1 MKQMHRRI
9 LGGCLACLLCF
20 TGNIPAFAAETAT
33 PANADERTEILPDL
47 EGEAPGTLDS
57 KTPEASEE
65 ASLVLVT
72 KIQKEGEL
80 LSLPAFTLP
89 LRTTP
94 SDDDLEE
101 ICQLALQYQT
111 VCATVTAGEEIRQE
125 TFSVAWDFSAI
136 DQTTLGDYAATGRIE
151 LPEGY
156 CFGENVL
163 KELVISVH
171 VEKTPPAV
179 IISIEQWYPYTD
191 AFALPQGSTE
201 ETLNHLLRFSP
212 HHLECYTE
220 NKISYSALVEWDLS
234 DIDFDTV
241 GLYQAKGQLAAP
253 ENTEFADGIVFPE
266 ISIPVSIQAP
276 GRPDINCVIAAR
288 GNLRF
293 PWITPPGD
301 PDKINVWLSENDEPW
316 KQLENGVYAGK
327 EMLSIKTYLLT
338 SGNSYRLQVDYDG
351 GQTGILSFTY
361 SDELVLEGY
370 YKGDRDGGDAK
381 GNPPGSI
388 TQPPPEQNIDQR
400 VEQNGDENKDENPDR
415 ENAPT
420 DRTEN
425 ASSMK
430 PLSKAEA
437 ASDPKEPSSSEIAF
451 TEFFDDTTDRIS
463 GTRLLMMLQTGRQK
477 ASFSKQGITIRV
489 PRASL
494 PKDIQ
499 NNDQIEVI
507 IKKISDRSFSFSFCI
522 NGVSFDSLPGAS
534 VMLPYPQETAADS
547 LYLCDESGIKI
558 PVSDYDDAAKA
569 ASFPIDHTGTYTM
582 AATKDPDSPAQ
593 TAEKNPDSPART
605 AAKDSE
611 SSATADGKNPD
622 SPARTAAK
630 DSESSATADGKNPDS
645 PTRTAAKDSESSAPA
660 GEKDPDSP
668 TQTATKDFASS
679 AMADGKDPASPTLT
693 ADAERGRSPLLFLLP
708 ASLLLLSAG
717 VLFLRRRW
725 K

>member
-1 MKQMHRRI
+1 MIIKRTQQKRFPVF
-9 LGGCLACLLCF
+9 CLICCLTCLFCF
-20 TGNIPAFAAETAT
+20 IGSISAFALQTAT
-33 PANADERTEILPDL
+33 PSDADKIRI
-47 EGEAPGTLDS
+47 
-57 KTPEASEE
+57 
-65 ASLVLVT
+65 T
-72 KIQKEGEL
+72 KIQNEDEL
-80 LSLPAFTLP
+80 LALPDFTLP
-89 LRTTP
+89 LKSSP
-94 SDDDLEE
+94 SDDDMEPIYLF
-101 ICQLALQYQT
+101 ALKYQT
-111 VCATVTAGEEIRQE
+111 VSATVIENNESRSE
-125 TFSVAWDFSAI
+125 RFSVCWDFSAI

-241 GLYQAKGQLAAP
+241 GLYQAKGRLAAP

-288 GNLRF
+288 GNLCF
-293 PWITPPGD
+293 PWVTPPGD

-316 KQLENGVYAGK
+316 KQLEDGVYAGK

-351 GQTGILSFTY
+351 GQTGILSLTY

-388 TQPPPEQNIDQR
+388 TQPPPEQNIDQK
-400 VEQNGDENKDENPDR
+400 VEQNGDENKDENPGR
-415 ENAPT
+415 ENDPT

-430 PLSKAEA
+430 PLSKAKA

-463 GTRLLMMLQTGRQK
+463 GARLLMMLQTGRQK

-582 AATKDPDSPAQ
+582 AASKDPDSPAQ
-593 TAEKNPDSPART
+593 TAKKKPDSPAWT

-611 SSATADGKNPD
+611 SSATAGEKDPD
-622 SPARTAAK
+622 SSTQTAAK

-645 PTRTAAKDSESSAPA
+645 PTLTAAKDSESSVTAD
-660 GEKDPDSP
+660 GKNPDSP
-668 TQTATKDFASS
+668 TRTAAKDSGSS
-679 AMADGKDPASPTLT
+679 ATADGKDPDSPTLT
-693 ADAERGRSPLLFLLP
+693 ADAEHSRSPLLFLLP

>member
-1 MKQMHRRI
+1 MIIKRTQQKRFPVF
-9 LGGCLACLLCF
+9 CLICCLTCLFCF
-20 TGNIPAFAAETAT
+20 IGSISAFAFQTAT
-33 PANADERTEILPDL
+33 PSDADKIRI
-47 EGEAPGTLDS
+47 
-57 KTPEASEE
+57 
-65 ASLVLVT
+65 T
-72 KIQKEGEL
+72 KIQNEDEL
-80 LSLPAFTLP
+80 LALPDFTLP
-89 LRTTP
+89 LKSSP
-94 SDDDLEE
+94 SDDDMEPIYLF
-101 ICQLALQYQT
+101 ALKYQT
-111 VCATVTAGEEIRQE
+111 VSATVIENNESRSE
-125 TFSVAWDFSAI
+125 RFSVCWDFSAI

-241 GLYQAKGQLAAP
+241 GLYQAKGRLAAP

-288 GNLRF
+288 GNLCF
-293 PWITPPGD
+293 PWVTPPGD

-316 KQLENGVYAGK
+316 KQLEDGVYAGK

-351 GQTGILSFTY
+351 GQTGILSLTY
-361 SDELVLEGY
+361 SDKLVLKGY

-388 TQPPPEQNIDQR
+388 TQPPPEQNIDQK

-582 AATKDPDSPAQ
+582 AASKDPDSPAQ
-593 TAEKNPDSPART
+593 TAKKKPDSPAWT

-611 SSATADGKNPD
+611 SSATAGEKDPD
-622 SPARTAAK
+622 SSTQTAAK

-645 PTRTAAKDSESSAPA
+645 PTRTAAKDSESSATA

-679 AMADGKDPASPTLT
+679 AMADGKDPDSPTLT

>member
-1 MKQMHRRI
+1 MIIKRTQQKRFPVF
-9 LGGCLACLLCF
+9 CLICCLTCLFCF
-20 TGNIPAFAAETAT
+20 IGSISAFALQTAT
-33 PANADERTEILPDL
+33 PSDADKIRI
-47 EGEAPGTLDS
+47 
-57 KTPEASEE
+57 
-65 ASLVLVT
+65 T
-72 KIQKEGEL
+72 KIQNEDEL
-80 LSLPAFTLP
+80 LALPDFTLP
-89 LRTTP
+89 LKSSP
-94 SDDDLEE
+94 SDDDMEPIYLF
-101 ICQLALQYQT
+101 ALKYQT
-111 VCATVTAGEEIRQE
+111 VSATVIENNESRSE
-125 TFSVAWDFSAI
+125 RFSVCWDFSAI

-241 GLYQAKGQLAAP
+241 GLYQAKGRLAAP

-288 GNLRF
+288 GNLCF
-293 PWITPPGD
+293 PWVTPPGD
-301 PDKINVWLSENDEPW
+301 PDKINVWLSANDEPW
-316 KQLENGVYAGK
+316 KQLEDGVYAGK

-351 GQTGILSFTY
+351 GQTGILSLTY

-388 TQPPPEQNIDQR
+388 TQPPPEQNIDQK
-400 VEQNGDENKDENPDR
+400 VEQNGDENKDENPGR
-415 ENAPT
+415 ENDPT

-430 PLSKAEA
+430 PLSKAKA

-463 GTRLLMMLQTGRQK
+463 GARLLMMLQTGRQK

-582 AATKDPDSPAQ
+582 AASKDPDSPAQ
-593 TAEKNPDSPART
+593 TAKKKPDSPAWT

-611 SSATADGKNPD
+611 SSATAGEKDPD
-622 SPARTAAK
+622 SSTQTAAK

-645 PTRTAAKDSESSAPA
+645 PTLTAAKDSESSVTAD
-660 GEKDPDSP
+660 GKNPDSP
-668 TQTATKDFASS
+668 TRTAAKDSGSS
-679 AMADGKDPASPTLT
+679 ATADGKDPDSPTLT
-693 ADAERGRSPLLFLLP
+693 ADAEHSRSPLLFLLP

>member
-1 MKQMHRRI
+1 MIIKRTQQKRFPVF
-9 LGGCLACLLCF
+9 CLICCLTCLFCF
-20 TGNIPAFAAETAT
+20 IGSISAFALQTAT
-33 PANADERTEILPDL
+33 PSDADKIRI
-47 EGEAPGTLDS
+47 
-57 KTPEASEE
+57 
-65 ASLVLVT
+65 T
-72 KIQKEGEL
+72 KIQNEDEL
-80 LSLPAFTLP
+80 LALPDFTLP
-89 LRTTP
+89 LKSSP
-94 SDDDLEE
+94 SDDDMEPIYLF
-101 ICQLALQYQT
+101 ALKYQT
-111 VCATVTAGEEIRQE
+111 VSATVIENNESRSE
-125 TFSVAWDFSAI
+125 RFSVCWDFSAI

-241 GLYQAKGQLAAP
+241 GLYQAKGRLAAP

-288 GNLRF
+288 GNLCF
-293 PWITPPGD
+293 PWVTPPGD

-316 KQLENGVYAGK
+316 KQLEDGVYAGK

-351 GQTGILSFTY
+351 GQTGILSLTY

-388 TQPPPEQNIDQR
+388 TQPPPEQNIDQK
-400 VEQNGDENKDENPDR
+400 VEQNGDENKDENPGR
-415 ENAPT
+415 ENDPT

-430 PLSKAEA
+430 PLSKAKA

-463 GTRLLMMLQTGRQK
+463 GARLLMMLQTERQK

-582 AATKDPDSPAQ
+582 AASKDPDSPAQ
-593 TAEKNPDSPART
+593 TAKKKPDSPAWT

-611 SSATADGKNPD
+611 SSATAGEKDPD
-622 SPARTAAK
+622 SSTQTAAK

-645 PTRTAAKDSESSAPA
+645 PTLTAAKDSESSVTAD
-660 GEKDPDSP
+660 GKNPDSP
-668 TQTATKDFASS
+668 TRTAAKDSGSS
-679 AMADGKDPASPTLT
+679 ATADGKDPDSPTLT
-693 ADAERGRSPLLFLLP
+693 ADAEHSRSPLLFLLP

>member
-1 MKQMHRRI
+1 MIIKRTQQKRFPVF
-9 LGGCLACLLCF
+9 CLICCLTCLFCF
-20 TGNIPAFAAETAT
+20 IGSISAFALQTAT
-33 PANADERTEILPDL
+33 PSDADKIRI
-47 EGEAPGTLDS
+47 
-57 KTPEASEE
+57 
-65 ASLVLVT
+65 T
-72 KIQKEGEL
+72 KIQNEDEL
-80 LSLPAFTLP
+80 LALPDFTLP
-89 LRTTP
+89 LKSSP
-94 SDDDLEE
+94 SDDDMEPIYLF
-101 ICQLALQYQT
+101 ALKYQM
-111 VCATVTAGEEIRQE
+111 VSATVIENNESRSE
-125 TFSVAWDFSAI
+125 RFSVCWDFSAI

-241 GLYQAKGQLAAP
+241 GLYQAKGRLAAP

-288 GNLRF
+288 GNLCF
-293 PWITPPGD
+293 PWVTPPGD

-316 KQLENGVYAGK
+316 KQLEDGVYAGK

-351 GQTGILSFTY
+351 GQTGILSLTY
-361 SDELVLEGY
+361 SDELVLKGY

-388 TQPPPEQNIDQR
+388 TQPPPEQNIDQK

-437 ASDPKEPSSSEIAF
+437 SSDPKEPSSSEIAF

-582 AATKDPDSPAQ
+582 AASKDPDSPAQ
-593 TAEKNPDSPART
+593 TAKKKPDSPAWT
-605 AAKDSE
+605 ADKDSE
-611 SSATADGKNPD
+611 SSATAGEKDPD
-622 SPARTAAK
+622 SSTQTAAK

-645 PTRTAAKDSESSAPA
+645 PTLTAAKDSESSVTADGKNPDSPTRTA
-660 GEKDPDSP
+660 AKDSGSSATADGKDPDSP
-668 TQTATKDFASS
+668 A
-679 AMADGKDPASPTLT
+679 LT

>member
-1 MKQMHRRI
+1 M
-9 LGGCLACLLCF
+9 
-20 TGNIPAFAAETAT
+20 
-33 PANADERTEILPDL
+33 
-47 EGEAPGTLDS
+47 
-57 KTPEASEE
+57 
-65 ASLVLVT
+65 
-72 KIQKEGEL
+72 
-80 LSLPAFTLP
+80 
-89 LRTTP
+89 
-94 SDDDLEE
+94 
-101 ICQLALQYQT
+101 
-111 VCATVTAGEEIRQE
+111 
-125 TFSVAWDFSAI
+125 
-136 DQTTLGDYAATGRIE
+136 
-151 LPEGY
+151 
-156 CFGENVL
+156 
-163 KELVISVH
+163 
-171 VEKTPPAV
+171 
-179 IISIEQWYPYTD
+179 
-191 AFALPQGSTE
+191 
-201 ETLNHLLRFSP
+201 
-212 HHLECYTE
+212 
-220 NKISYSALVEWDLS
+220 
-234 DIDFDTV
+234 
-241 GLYQAKGQLAAP
+241 GLYQAKGRLAAP

-288 GNLRF
+288 GNLCF
-293 PWITPPGD
+293 PWVTPPGD

-316 KQLENGVYAGK
+316 KQLEDGVYAGK

-351 GQTGILSFTY
+351 GQTGILSLTY

-388 TQPPPEQNIDQR
+388 TQPPPEQNIDQKI
-400 VEQNGDENKDENPDR
+400 EQNGDENKDENPDR

-463 GTRLLMMLQTGRQK
+463 GTRLLMMLQTGKQK

-507 IKKISDRSFSFSFCI
+507 IKKISDCSFSFSFCI

-558 PVSDYDDAAKA
+558 PVSDYDDATKA

-593 TAEKNPDSPART
+593 TAEKKPDSPART

-611 SSATADGKNPD
+611 SSAPADGKNPD
-622 SPARTAAK
+622 SPTLTAAK
-630 DSESSATADGKNPDS
+630 DSESSATADEKDPDSSTQTAAKDSESSAPVDEKDPDS
-645 PTRTAAKDSESSAPA
+645 PTRTAAKDSGSSA
-660 GEKDPDSP
+660 
-668 TQTATKDFASS
+668 T
-679 AMADGKDPASPTLT
+679 ADGKDPASPTLT

>member
-1 MKQMHRRI
+1 MIIKRTQQKRFPVF
-9 LGGCLACLLCF
+9 CLICCLTCLFCF
-20 TGNIPAFAAETAT
+20 IGSISAFALQTAT
-33 PANADERTEILPDL
+33 PSDADKIRI
-47 EGEAPGTLDS
+47 
-57 KTPEASEE
+57 
-65 ASLVLVT
+65 T
-72 KIQKEGEL
+72 KIQNEDEL
-80 LSLPAFTLP
+80 LALPDFTLP
-89 LRTTP
+89 LKSSP
-94 SDDDLEE
+94 SDDDMEPIYLF
-101 ICQLALQYQT
+101 ALKYQT
-111 VCATVTAGEEIRQE
+111 VSATVIENNESRSE
-125 TFSVAWDFSAI
+125 RFSVCWDFSAI

-241 GLYQAKGQLAAP
+241 GLYQAKGRLAAP

-288 GNLRF
+288 GNLCF
-293 PWITPPGD
+293 PWVTPPGD
-301 PDKINVWLSENDEPW
+301 PDKINVWLSANDEPW
-316 KQLENGVYAGK
+316 KQLEDGVYAGK

-351 GQTGILSFTY
+351 GQTGILSLTY

-370 YKGDRDGGDAK
+370 YNGDRDGGDAK
-381 GNPPGSI
+381 GNPSDSI
-388 TQPPPEQNIDQR
+388 TQPPPEQNIDQK

-415 ENAPT
+415 ENDPI

-507 IKKISDRSFSFSFCI
+507 IKKISDHSFSFSFCI

-569 ASFPIDHTGTYTM
+569 AFFPIDHTGTYTM
-582 AATKDPDSPAQ
+582 AASKDPASPAQ
-593 TAEKNPDSPART
+593 TAKKKPESPART

-611 SSATADGKNPD
+611 SSATAGEKDPD
-622 SPARTAAK
+622 SSTQTAAK

-645 PTRTAAKDSESSAPA
+645 PTLTAAKDSESSVTADGKNPDSPTRTAAKDSGSSAPA
-660 GEKDPDSP
+660 DGKDPDSP
-668 TQTATKDFASS
+668 A
-679 AMADGKDPASPTLT
+679 LT
-693 ADAERGRSPLLFLLP
+693 ADAERGRSPLLFLLQ

>member
-1 MKQMHRRI
+1 MIIKRTQQKRFPVF
-9 LGGCLACLLCF
+9 CLICCLTCLFCF
-20 TGNIPAFAAETAT
+20 IGSISAFALQTAT
-33 PANADERTEILPDL
+33 PSDADKIRI
-47 EGEAPGTLDS
+47 
-57 KTPEASEE
+57 
-65 ASLVLVT
+65 T
-72 KIQKEGEL
+72 KIQNEDEL
-80 LSLPAFTLP
+80 LALPDFTLP
-89 LRTTP
+89 LKSSP
-94 SDDDLEE
+94 SDDDMEPIYLF
-101 ICQLALQYQT
+101 ALKYQT
-111 VCATVTAGEEIRQE
+111 VSATVIENNESRSE
-125 TFSVAWDFSAI
+125 RFSVCWDFSAI

-241 GLYQAKGQLAAP
+241 GLYQAKGRLAAP

-288 GNLRF
+288 GNLCF
-293 PWITPPGD
+293 PWVTPPGD
-301 PDKINVWLSENDEPW
+301 PDKINVWLSANDEPW
-316 KQLENGVYAGK
+316 KQLEDGVYAGK

-351 GQTGILSFTY
+351 GQTGILSLTY

-370 YKGDRDGGDAK
+370 YNGDRDGGDAK

-388 TQPPPEQNIDQR
+388 TQPPPEQNIDQK

-415 ENAPT
+415 ENDPT

-430 PLSKAEA
+430 PLSKAKA
-437 ASDPKEPSSSEIAF
+437 ASNPKEPSSSEIAF

-463 GTRLLMMLQTGRQK
+463 GTRLLMMLQAGRQK
-477 ASFSKQGITIRV
+477 ASFSKQGIIIRV

-534 VMLPYPQETAADS
+534 VMLPYPQETTADS
-547 LYLCDESGIKI
+547 LYLCDENGIKI

-582 AATKDPDSPAQ
+582 AASKDPASPAQ
-593 TAEKNPDSPART
+593 TAKKKPDSPART

-611 SSATADGKNPD
+611 SSATAGEKDPD
-622 SPARTAAK
+622 SSTQTAAK

-645 PTRTAAKDSESSAPA
+645 PTLTAAKDSESSVTADGKNPDSPTRTAAKDSGSSAPA
-660 GEKDPDSP
+660 DGKDPDSP
-668 TQTATKDFASS
+668 A
-679 AMADGKDPASPTLT
+679 LT

>member
-1 MKQMHRRI
+1 MIIKRTQQKRFPVF
-9 LGGCLACLLCF
+9 CLICCLTCLFCF
-20 TGNIPAFAAETAT
+20 IGSISAFALQTAT
-33 PANADERTEILPDL
+33 PSDADKIRI
-47 EGEAPGTLDS
+47 
-57 KTPEASEE
+57 
-65 ASLVLVT
+65 T
-72 KIQKEGEL
+72 KIQNEDEL
-80 LSLPAFTLP
+80 LALPDFTLP
-89 LRTTP
+89 LKSSP
-94 SDDDLEE
+94 SDDDMEPIYLF
-101 ICQLALQYQT
+101 ALKYQT
-111 VCATVTAGEEIRQE
+111 VSATVIENNESRSE
-125 TFSVAWDFSAI
+125 RFSVCWDFSAI

-241 GLYQAKGQLAAP
+241 GLYQAKGRLAAP

-288 GNLRF
+288 GNLCF
-293 PWITPPGD
+293 PWVTPPGD
-301 PDKINVWLSENDEPW
+301 PDKINVWLSANDEPW
-316 KQLENGVYAGK
+316 KQLEDGVYAGK

-388 TQPPPEQNIDQR
+388 TQPPPEQNIDQK

-415 ENAPT
+415 ENDPT

-437 ASDPKEPSSSEIAF
+437 GSDPKEPSSSEIAF

-582 AATKDPDSPAQ
+582 AASKDPDSPAQ
-593 TAEKNPDSPART
+593 TAKKKPDSPART

-611 SSATADGKNPD
+611 SSATAGEKDPD
-622 SPARTAAK
+622 SSTQTAAK

-645 PTRTAAKDSESSAPA
+645 PTLTAAKDSESSVTAD
-660 GEKDPDSP
+660 GKNPDSP
-668 TQTATKDFASS
+668 TRTAAKDSGAS
-679 AMADGKDPASPTLT
+679 APADGKEPDSPALT
-693 ADAERGRSPLLFLLP
+693 ADAEHSRSPLLFLLP

>member
-1 MKQMHRRI
+1 MIIKRTQQKRFPVF
-9 LGGCLACLLCF
+9 CLICCLTCLFCF
-20 TGNIPAFAAETAT
+20 IGSISAFALQTAT
-33 PANADERTEILPDL
+33 PSDADKIRI
-47 EGEAPGTLDS
+47 
-57 KTPEASEE
+57 
-65 ASLVLVT
+65 T
-72 KIQKEGEL
+72 KIQNEDEL
-80 LSLPAFTLP
+80 LALPDFTLP
-89 LRTTP
+89 LKSSP
-94 SDDDLEE
+94 SDDDMEPIYLF
-101 ICQLALQYQT
+101 ALKYQT
-111 VCATVTAGEEIRQE
+111 VSATVIENNESRSE
-125 TFSVAWDFSAI
+125 RFSVCWDFSAI

-241 GLYQAKGQLAAP
+241 GLYQAKGRLAAP

-288 GNLRF
+288 GNLCF
-293 PWITPPGD
+293 PWVTPPGD
-301 PDKINVWLSENDEPW
+301 PDKINVWLSANDEPW
-316 KQLENGVYAGK
+316 KQLEDGVYAGK

-351 GQTGILSFTY
+351 GQTGILSLTY

-370 YKGDRDGGDAK
+370 YNGDRDGGDAK
-381 GNPPGSI
+381 GNPSDSI
-388 TQPPPEQNIDQR
+388 TQPPPEQNIDQK

-415 ENAPT
+415 ENDPI

-507 IKKISDRSFSFSFCI
+507 IKKISDHSFSFSFCI

-569 ASFPIDHTGTYTM
+569 AFFPIDHTGTYTM
-582 AATKDPDSPAQ
+582 AASKDPASPAQ
-593 TAEKNPDSPART
+593 TAKKKPDSPART

-611 SSATADGKNPD
+611 SSATAGEKDPD
-622 SPARTAAK
+622 SSTQTAAK

-645 PTRTAAKDSESSAPA
+645 PTLTAAKDSESSVTADGKNPDSPTRTAAKDSGSSAPA
-660 GEKDPDSP
+660 DGKDPDSP
-668 TQTATKDFASS
+668 A
-679 AMADGKDPASPTLT
+679 LT

>member
-1 MKQMHRRI
+1 MIIKRTQQKRFPVFF
-9 LGGCLACLLCF
+9 LACCLTCLFCF
-20 TGNIPAFAAETAT
+20 IGSISAFALQTAT
-33 PANADERTEILPDL
+33 PSDADKIRIIKIQNEDELLDLPD
-47 EGEAPGTLDS
+47 
-57 KTPEASEE
+57 
-65 ASLVLVT
+65 
-72 KIQKEGEL
+72 
-80 LSLPAFTLP
+80 FTLP
-89 LRTTP
+89 LKSSP
-94 SDDDLEE
+94 SDDDMEPIYLF
-101 ICQLALQYQT
+101 ALKYQT
-111 VCATVTAGEEIRQE
+111 VSATVIENNESRSE
-125 TFSVAWDFSAI
+125 RLSVGWDFSAI
-136 DQTTLGDYAATGRIE
+136 DQTTLGDYTATGRIE

-171 VEKTPPAV
+171 VEKTPPDV

-212 HHLECYTE
+212 YRLECYTE
-220 NKISYSALVEWDLS
+220 NKTSYSALVEWDLS

-241 GLYQAKGQLAAP
+241 GLYQAKGRLAAP

-316 KQLENGVYAGK
+316 KQLEDGVYAGK

-338 SGNSYRLQVDYDG
+338 PGNSYRLQVDYDG
-351 GQTGILSFTY
+351 GQTGILSLTY
-361 SDELVLEGY
+361 SDKIVLKGY

-381 GNPPGSI
+381 GNPSDSI
-388 TQPPPEQNIDQR
+388 TQPPPEQK
-400 VEQNGDENKDENPDR
+400 VEQNGDENKDKNPDR
-415 ENAPT
+415 ENDPT

-437 ASDPKEPSSSEIAF
+437 ASDPKEPSSSEMTF

-534 VMLPYPQETAADS
+534 VMLPYPQETTADS
-547 LYLCDESGIKI
+547 LYLCDENGTKV

-582 AATKDPDSPAQ
+582 AASKDPDSPAQ
-593 TAEKNPDSPART
+593 TAKKKPDSPART

-611 SSATADGKNPD
+611 SSATAGEKDPD
-622 SPARTAAK
+622 SSTQTAAK

-645 PTRTAAKDSESSAPA
+645 PTLTAAKDSESSVTADGKNPDSPTRTAAKDSGSSAPA
-660 GEKDPDSP
+660 DGKDPDSP
-668 TQTATKDFASS
+668 A
-679 AMADGKDPASPTLT
+679 LT

>member
-1 MKQMHRRI
+1 MIIKRTQQKRFPVF
-9 LGGCLACLLCF
+9 CLICCLTCLFCF
-20 TGNIPAFAAETAT
+20 IGSISAFALQTAT
-33 PANADERTEILPDL
+33 PSDADKIRI
-47 EGEAPGTLDS
+47 
-57 KTPEASEE
+57 
-65 ASLVLVT
+65 T
-72 KIQKEGEL
+72 KIQNEDEL
-80 LSLPAFTLP
+80 LALPDFTLP
-89 LRTTP
+89 LKSSP
-94 SDDDLEE
+94 SDDDMEPIYLF
-101 ICQLALQYQT
+101 ALKYQM
-111 VCATVTAGEEIRQE
+111 VSATVIENNESRSE
-125 TFSVAWDFSAI
+125 RFSVCWDFSAI

-241 GLYQAKGQLAAP
+241 GLYQAKGRLAAP

-288 GNLRF
+288 GNLCF
-293 PWITPPGD
+293 PWVTPPGD

-316 KQLENGVYAGK
+316 KQLEDGVYAGK

-361 SDELVLEGY
+361 SDELVLKGY

-388 TQPPPEQNIDQR
+388 TQPPPEQNIDQK

-437 ASDPKEPSSSEIAF
+437 SSDPKEPSSSEIAF

-582 AATKDPDSPAQ
+582 AASKDPDSPAQ
-593 TAEKNPDSPART
+593 TAKKKPDSPAWT
-605 AAKDSE
+605 ADKDSE
-611 SSATADGKNPD
+611 SSATAGEKDPD
-622 SPARTAAK
+622 SSTQTAAK

-645 PTRTAAKDSESSAPA
+645 PTLTAAKDSESSVTADGKNPDSPTRTA
-660 GEKDPDSP
+660 AKDSGSSATADGKDPDSP
-668 TQTATKDFASS
+668 A
-679 AMADGKDPASPTLT
+679 LT

>member
-1 MKQMHRRI
+1 MIIKRTQQKRFPVF
-9 LGGCLACLLCF
+9 CLICCLTCLFCF
-20 TGNIPAFAAETAT
+20 IGSISAFALQTAT
-33 PANADERTEILPDL
+33 PSDADKIRI
-47 EGEAPGTLDS
+47 
-57 KTPEASEE
+57 
-65 ASLVLVT
+65 T
-72 KIQKEGEL
+72 KIQNEDEL
-80 LSLPAFTLP
+80 LALPDFTLP
-89 LRTTP
+89 LKSSP
-94 SDDDLEE
+94 SDDDMEPIYLF
-101 ICQLALQYQT
+101 ALKYQT
-111 VCATVTAGEEIRQE
+111 VSATVIENNESRSE
-125 TFSVAWDFSAI
+125 RFSVCWDFSAI

-241 GLYQAKGQLAAP
+241 GLYQAKGRLAAP

-288 GNLRF
+288 GNLCF
-293 PWITPPGD
+293 PWVTPPGD
-301 PDKINVWLSENDEPW
+301 PDKINVWLSANDEPW
-316 KQLENGVYAGK
+316 KQLEDGVYAGK

-351 GQTGILSFTY
+351 GQTGILSLTY

-370 YKGDRDGGDAK
+370 YNGDRDGGDAK

-388 TQPPPEQNIDQR
+388 TQPPPEQNIDQK

-415 ENAPT
+415 ENDPT

-430 PLSKAEA
+430 PLSKAKA
-437 ASDPKEPSSSEIAF
+437 ASNPKEPSSSEIAF

-463 GTRLLMMLQTGRQK
+463 GTRLLMMLQAGRQK

-534 VMLPYPQETAADS
+534 VMLPYPQETTADS
-547 LYLCDESGIKI
+547 LYLCDENGIKI

-582 AATKDPDSPAQ
+582 AASKDPASPAQ
-593 TAEKNPDSPART
+593 TAKKKPDSPART

-611 SSATADGKNPD
+611 SSATAGEKDPD
-622 SPARTAAK
+622 SSTQTAAK

-645 PTRTAAKDSESSAPA
+645 PTLTAAKDSESSVTADGKNPDSPTRTAAKDSGSSAPA
-660 GEKDPDSP
+660 DGKDPDSP
-668 TQTATKDFASS
+668 A
-679 AMADGKDPASPTLT
+679 LT

>member
-1 MKQMHRRI
+1 MIIKRTQQKRFPVF
-9 LGGCLACLLCF
+9 CLICCLTCLFCF
-20 TGNIPAFAAETAT
+20 IGSISAFALQTAT
-33 PANADERTEILPDL
+33 PSDADKIRI
-47 EGEAPGTLDS
+47 
-57 KTPEASEE
+57 
-65 ASLVLVT
+65 T
-72 KIQKEGEL
+72 KIQNEDEL
-80 LSLPAFTLP
+80 LALPDFTLP
-89 LRTTP
+89 LKSSP
-94 SDDDLEE
+94 SDDDMEPIYLF
-101 ICQLALQYQT
+101 ALKYQT
-111 VCATVTAGEEIRQE
+111 VSATVIENNESRSE
-125 TFSVAWDFSAI
+125 RFSVCWDFSAI
-136 DQTTLGDYAATGRIE
+136 DQTTLGDYTATGRIE

-156 CFGENVL
+156 YFGENVL

-241 GLYQAKGQLAAP
+241 GLYQAKGRLAAP

-288 GNLRF
+288 GNLCF
-293 PWITPPGD
+293 PWVTPPGD
-301 PDKINVWLSENDEPW
+301 PDKINVWISENDEPW
-316 KQLENGVYAGK
+316 KQLEDGVYAGK

-351 GQTGILSFTY
+351 GQTGILSLTY

-400 VEQNGDENKDENPDR
+400 VEQNGDENRDENPDR
-415 ENAPT
+415 ENDPI

-430 PLSKAEA
+430 PLSKAKA

-569 ASFPIDHTGTYTM
+569 AFFPIEHTGTYTM
-582 AATKDPDSPAQ
+582 AASKDPDSPAQ
-593 TAEKNPDSPART
+593 TAMKDPDSSALTGGKNTNSLALTAAKESASPAMTDGKDPDSSAQT
-605 AAKDSE
+605 AAKDLE
-611 SSATADGKNPD
+611 SSAPEDGKNPD
-622 SPARTAAK
+622 SPAMADKIDPFSSTQTAAK
-630 DSESSATADGKNPDS
+630 EPDS
-645 PTRTAAKDSESSAPA
+645 PA
-660 GEKDPDSP
+660 
-668 TQTATKDFASS
+668 
-679 AMADGKDPASPTLT
+679 LT
-693 ADAERGRSPLLFLLP
+693 AGTERGRSPLLFLLP

>member
-1 MKQMHRRI
+1 MIIKRTQQKRFPVF
-9 LGGCLACLLCF
+9 CLICCLTCLFCF
-20 TGNIPAFAAETAT
+20 IGSISAFALQTAT
-33 PANADERTEILPDL
+33 PSDADKIRI
-47 EGEAPGTLDS
+47 
-57 KTPEASEE
+57 
-65 ASLVLVT
+65 T
-72 KIQKEGEL
+72 KIQNEDEL
-80 LSLPAFTLP
+80 LALPDFTLP
-89 LRTTP
+89 LKSSP
-94 SDDDLEE
+94 SDDDMEPIYLF
-101 ICQLALQYQT
+101 ALKYQT
-111 VCATVTAGEEIRQE
+111 VSATVIENNESRSE
-125 TFSVAWDFSAI
+125 RFSVCWDFSAI

-241 GLYQAKGQLAAP
+241 GLYQAKGRLAAP

-288 GNLRF
+288 GNLCF
-293 PWITPPGD
+293 PWVTPPGD
-301 PDKINVWLSENDEPW
+301 PDKINVWLSANDEPW
-316 KQLENGVYAGK
+316 KQLEDGVYAGK

-351 GQTGILSFTY
+351 GQTGILSLTY
-361 SDELVLEGY
+361 SDKLVLKGY

-388 TQPPPEQNIDQR
+388 TQPPPEQNIDQK

-569 ASFPIDHTGTYTM
+569 ASIPIDHTGTYTM
-582 AATKDPDSPAQ
+582 AASKDPDSPAQ
-593 TAEKNPDSPART
+593 TAKKKPDSPAWT

-611 SSATADGKNPD
+611 SSATAGEKDPD
-622 SPARTAAK
+622 SSTQTAAK

-645 PTRTAAKDSESSAPA
+645 PTLTAAKDSESSVTAD
-660 GEKDPDSP
+660 GKNPDSP
-668 TQTATKDFASS
+668 TRTAAKDSGSS
-679 AMADGKDPASPTLT
+679 ATADGKDPDSPTLT
-693 ADAERGRSPLLFLLP
+693 ADAEHSRSPLLFLLP

>member
-1 MKQMHRRI
+1 MIIKRTQQKRFPVFF
-9 LGGCLACLLCF
+9 LVCCLTCLFCF
-20 TGNIPAFAAETAT
+20 IGSISAFAFQTAT
-33 PANADERTEILPDL
+33 PSDADKIRI
-47 EGEAPGTLDS
+47 
-57 KTPEASEE
+57 
-65 ASLVLVT
+65 T
-72 KIQKEGEL
+72 KIQNEDEL
-80 LSLPAFTLP
+80 LALPDFTLP
-89 LRTTP
+89 LKSSP
-94 SDDDLEE
+94 SDDDMEPIYLF
-101 ICQLALQYQT
+101 ALKYQT
-111 VCATVTAGEEIRQE
+111 VSATVIENNESRSE
-125 TFSVAWDFSAI
+125 RFSVCWDFSAI

-220 NKISYSALVEWDLS
+220 NKTSYSALVEWDLS

-241 GLYQAKGQLAAP
+241 GLYQAKGRLAAP

-276 GRPDINCVIAAR
+276 GRPDINCVIATR

-316 KQLENGVYAGK
+316 KQLENGVYAGQ

-338 SGNSYRLQVDYDG
+338 PGNSYRLQVDYDG

-361 SDELVLEGY
+361 SDKLVLKGY

-381 GNPPGSI
+381 GNPSDSI
-388 TQPPPEQNIDQR
+388 TQPPPEQK
-400 VEQNGDENKDENPDR
+400 VEQNGDENKDKNPDR
-415 ENAPT
+415 ENDPT

-437 ASDPKEPSSSEIAF
+437 ASDPKEPSSSEMTF

-463 GTRLLMMLQTGRQK
+463 GARLLMILQTGKQK

-547 LYLCDESGIKI
+547 LYLCDENGTKV

-569 ASFPIDHTGTYTM
+569 AFFPIEHTGTYTM
-582 AATKDPDSPAQ
+582 AASKDPASPAH
-593 TAEKNPDSPART
+593 TTEKKPDSPART

-611 SSATADGKNPD
+611 SAATAGEKEPD
-622 SPARTAAK
+622 SSTQTAAK

-645 PTRTAAKDSESSAPA
+645 PTLTAEKDSGSSAPA
-660 GEKDPDSP
+660 DGKDPDSP
-668 TQTATKDFASS
+668 A
-679 AMADGKDPASPTLT
+679 LT
-693 ADAERGRSPLLFLLP
+693 ADAEHSRSPLLFLLP

>member
-1 MKQMHRRI
+1 MIIKRTQQKRFPVF
-9 LGGCLACLLCF
+9 CLICCLTCLFCF
-20 TGNIPAFAAETAT
+20 IGSISAFAFQTAT
-33 PANADERTEILPDL
+33 PSDADKIRI
-47 EGEAPGTLDS
+47 
-57 KTPEASEE
+57 
-65 ASLVLVT
+65 T
-72 KIQKEGEL
+72 KIQNEDEL
-80 LSLPAFTLP
+80 LALPDFTLP
-89 LRTTP
+89 LKSSP
-94 SDDDLEE
+94 SDDDMEPIYLF
-101 ICQLALQYQT
+101 ALKYQT
-111 VCATVTAGEEIRQE
+111 VSATVIENNESRSE
-125 TFSVAWDFSAI
+125 RFSVCWDFSAI
-136 DQTTLGDYAATGRIE
+136 DQTILGDYAATGRIE

-241 GLYQAKGQLAAP
+241 GLYQAKGRLAAP

-288 GNLRF
+288 GNLCF

-316 KQLENGVYAGK
+316 KQLEDGVYAGK

-351 GQTGILSFTY
+351 GQTGILSLTY

-370 YKGDRDGGDAK
+370 YNGDRDGGDAK
-381 GNPPGSI
+381 GNPSDSI
-388 TQPPPEQNIDQR
+388 TQPPPEQNIDQK
-400 VEQNGDENKDENPDR
+400 VEQNGDENKYENPDR
-415 ENAPT
+415 ENDPT

-451 TEFFDDTTDRIS
+451 TEFFNDTTDRIS

-547 LYLCDESGIKI
+547 LYLCDENGTKV

-569 ASFPIDHTGTYTM
+569 AFFPIDHTGTYTM
-582 AATKDPDSPAQ
+582 AASKDPASPAQ
-593 TAEKNPDSPART
+593 TAEK
-605 AAKDSE
+605 K
-611 SSATADGKNPD
+611 PD

-645 PTRTAAKDSESSAPA
+645 PTLTATKDSESSATADEKDPDSSTRTAAKDSESSAPVD
-660 GEKDPDSP
+660 EKDPDSP
-668 TQTATKDFASS
+668 TRTAAKDSGSS
-679 AMADGKDPASPTLT
+679 ATADGKDPDSPTLT

>member
-1 MKQMHRRI
+1 MIIKRTQQKRFPVF
-9 LGGCLACLLCF
+9 CLICCLTCLFCF
-20 TGNIPAFAAETAT
+20 IGSISAFAFQTAT
-33 PANADERTEILPDL
+33 PSDADKIRI
-47 EGEAPGTLDS
+47 
-57 KTPEASEE
+57 
-65 ASLVLVT
+65 T
-72 KIQKEGEL
+72 KIQNEDEL
-80 LSLPAFTLP
+80 LALPDFTLP
-89 LRTTP
+89 LKSSP
-94 SDDDLEE
+94 SDDDMEPIYLF
-101 ICQLALQYQT
+101 ALKYQT
-111 VCATVTAGEEIRQE
+111 VSATVIENNESRSE
-125 TFSVAWDFSAI
+125 RFSVCWDFSAI

-645 PTRTAAKDSESSAPA
+645 PTRTAAKDSESSATA

>member
-1 MKQMHRRI
+1 MIIKRTQQKRFPVF
-9 LGGCLACLLCF
+9 CLICCLTCLFCF
-20 TGNIPAFAAETAT
+20 IGSISAFALQTAT
-33 PANADERTEILPDL
+33 PSDADKIRI
-47 EGEAPGTLDS
+47 
-57 KTPEASEE
+57 
-65 ASLVLVT
+65 T
-72 KIQKEGEL
+72 KIQNEDEL
-80 LSLPAFTLP
+80 LALPDFTLS
-89 LRTTP
+89 LKSSP
-94 SDDDLEE
+94 SDDDMEPIYLF
-101 ICQLALQYQT
+101 ALKYQT
-111 VCATVTAGEEIRQE
+111 VSATVIENNESRSE
-125 TFSVAWDFSAI
+125 RLSVGWDFSAI
-136 DQTTLGDYAATGRIE
+136 DQTTLGDYTATGRIE

-241 GLYQAKGQLAAP
+241 GLYQAKGRLAAP

-288 GNLRF
+288 GNLCF
-293 PWITPPGD
+293 PWVTPPGD

-316 KQLENGVYAGK
+316 KQLEDGVYAGK

-351 GQTGILSFTY
+351 GQTGILSLTY

-400 VEQNGDENKDENPDR
+400 VEQNGDENRDENPDR
-415 ENAPT
+415 ENDSI

-430 PLSKAEA
+430 PLSKAKA

-569 ASFPIDHTGTYTM
+569 AFFPIEHTGTYTM
-582 AATKDPDSPAQ
+582 AASKDPDSPAQ
-593 TAEKNPDSPART
+593 TAMKDPDSSALTGGKNTNSLALTAAKESASPAMTDGKDPDSSAQT
-605 AAKDSE
+605 AAKDLE
-611 SSATADGKNPD
+611 SSAPEDGKNPD
-622 SPARTAAK
+622 SPAMADKIDPFSSTQTAAK
-630 DSESSATADGKNPDS
+630 EPDS
-645 PTRTAAKDSESSAPA
+645 PA
-660 GEKDPDSP
+660 
-668 TQTATKDFASS
+668 
-679 AMADGKDPASPTLT
+679 LT
-693 ADAERGRSPLLFLLP
+693 AGTERGRSPLLFLLP

>member
-1 MKQMHRRI
+1 MIIKRTQQKRFPVF
-9 LGGCLACLLCF
+9 CLICCLTCLFCF
-20 TGNIPAFAAETAT
+20 IGSISAFALQTAT
-33 PANADERTEILPDL
+33 PSDADKIRI
-47 EGEAPGTLDS
+47 
-57 KTPEASEE
+57 
-65 ASLVLVT
+65 T
-72 KIQKEGEL
+72 KIQNEDEL
-80 LSLPAFTLP
+80 LALPDFTLP
-89 LRTTP
+89 LKSSP
-94 SDDDLEE
+94 SDDDMEPIYLF
-101 ICQLALQYQT
+101 ALKYQT
-111 VCATVTAGEEIRQE
+111 VSATVIENNESRSE
-125 TFSVAWDFSAI
+125 RFSVCWDFSAI

-276 GRPDINCVIAAR
+276 GRPDINCVIATR

-316 KQLENGVYAGK
+316 KQLENGVYAGQ
-327 EMLSIKTYLLT
+327 EMLSIKTHLLT
-338 SGNSYRLQVDYDG
+338 PGNSYRLQVDYDG

-361 SDELVLEGY
+361 SDKLVLKGY

-381 GNPPGSI
+381 GNPFDSI
-388 TQPPPEQNIDQR
+388 TQPPPEQK
-400 VEQNGDENKDENPDR
+400 VEQNGDENKDKNPDR
-415 ENAPT
+415 ENDPT

-437 ASDPKEPSSSEIAF
+437 ASDPKEPSSSEMTF

-463 GTRLLMMLQTGRQK
+463 GARLLMMLQTGKQK

-582 AATKDPDSPAQ
+582 AASKDPDSPAQ
-593 TAEKNPDSPART
+593 TAKKKPDSPART

-611 SSATADGKNPD
+611 SSATAGEKDPD
-622 SPARTAAK
+622 SSTQTAAK

-645 PTRTAAKDSESSAPA
+645 PTLTAAKDSESSVTAD
-660 GEKDPDSP
+660 GKNPDSP
-668 TQTATKDFASS
+668 TRTAAKDSGSS
-679 AMADGKDPASPTLT
+679 ATADGKDPDSPTLT
-693 ADAERGRSPLLFLLP
+693 ADAEHSRSPLLFLLP

>member
-1 MKQMHRRI
+1 MIIKRTQQKRFPVF
-9 LGGCLACLLCF
+9 CLICCLTCLFCF
-20 TGNIPAFAAETAT
+20 IGSISAFALQTAT
-33 PANADERTEILPDL
+33 PSDADKIRI
-47 EGEAPGTLDS
+47 
-57 KTPEASEE
+57 
-65 ASLVLVT
+65 T
-72 KIQKEGEL
+72 KIQNEDEL
-80 LSLPAFTLP
+80 LALPDFTLP
-89 LRTTP
+89 LKSSP
-94 SDDDLEE
+94 SDDDMEPIYLF
-101 ICQLALQYQT
+101 ALKYQT
-111 VCATVTAGEEIRQE
+111 VSATVIENNESRSE
-125 TFSVAWDFSAI
+125 RFSVCWDFSAI

-276 GRPDINCVIAAR
+276 GRPDINCVIATR

-316 KQLENGVYAGK
+316 KQLENGVYAGQ
-327 EMLSIKTYLLT
+327 EMLSIKTHLLT
-338 SGNSYRLQVDYDG
+338 PGNSYRLQVDYDG

-361 SDELVLEGY
+361 SDKLVLKGY

-388 TQPPPEQNIDQR
+388 TQPPPEQNIDQK
-400 VEQNGDENKDENPDR
+400 VEQNGDENKDKNPDR
-415 ENAPT
+415 ENDPT

-437 ASDPKEPSSSEIAF
+437 ASDPKEPSSSEMTF

-463 GTRLLMMLQTGRQK
+463 GARLLMMLQTGKQK

-507 IKKISDRSFSFSFCI
+507 IKRISDRSFSFSFCI

-622 SPARTAAK
+622 SPTLTAAK
-630 DSESSATADGKNPDS
+630 DSESSATADGKDPAS

>member
-1 MKQMHRRI
+1 MIIKRTQQKRFPVF
-9 LGGCLACLLCF
+9 CLICCLTCLFCF
-20 TGNIPAFAAETAT
+20 IGSISAFALQTAT
-33 PANADERTEILPDL
+33 PSDADKIRI
-47 EGEAPGTLDS
+47 
-57 KTPEASEE
+57 
-65 ASLVLVT
+65 T
-72 KIQKEGEL
+72 KIQNEDEL
-80 LSLPAFTLP
+80 LALPDFTLP
-89 LRTTP
+89 LKSSP
-94 SDDDLEE
+94 SDDMEPIYLF
-101 ICQLALQYQT
+101 ALKYQT
-111 VCATVTAGEEIRQE
+111 VSATVIENNESRSE
-125 TFSVAWDFSAI
+125 RFSVCWDFSAI

-241 GLYQAKGQLAAP
+241 GLYQAKGRLAAP
-253 ENTEFADGIVFPE
+253 ENTEFADGIAFPE

-288 GNLRF
+288 GNLCF
-293 PWITPPGD
+293 PWVTPPGD

-316 KQLENGVYAGK
+316 KQLEDGVYAGK

-388 TQPPPEQNIDQR
+388 TQPPPEQNIDQK

-582 AATKDPDSPAQ
+582 AATKDPASPAQ

-611 SSATADGKNPD
+611 SSAPADGKNPD
-622 SPARTAAK
+622 SPTLTAAK

-645 PTRTAAKDSESSAPA
+645 PTRTAAKDSESSATA

>member
-1 MKQMHRRI
+1 MIIKRTQQKRFPVF
-9 LGGCLACLLCF
+9 CLICCLTCLFCF
-20 TGNIPAFAAETAT
+20 IGSISAFALQTAT
-33 PANADERTEILPDL
+33 PSDADKIRI
-47 EGEAPGTLDS
+47 
-57 KTPEASEE
+57 
-65 ASLVLVT
+65 T
-72 KIQKEGEL
+72 KIQNEDEL
-80 LSLPAFTLP
+80 LALPDFTLP
-89 LRTTP
+89 LKSSP
-94 SDDDLEE
+94 SDDDMEPIYLF
-101 ICQLALQYQT
+101 ALKYQT
-111 VCATVTAGEEIRQE
+111 VSATVIENNESRSE
-125 TFSVAWDFSAI
+125 RFSVCWDFSAI

-241 GLYQAKGQLAAP
+241 GLYQTKGRLAAP

-288 GNLRF
+288 GNLCF
-293 PWITPPGD
+293 PWVTPPGD
-301 PDKINVWLSENDEPW
+301 PDKINVWLSANDEPW
-316 KQLENGVYAGK
+316 KQLEDGVYAGK

-351 GQTGILSFTY
+351 GQTGILSLTY

-370 YKGDRDGGDAK
+370 YNGDRDGGDAK

-388 TQPPPEQNIDQR
+388 TQPPPEQNIDQK

-415 ENAPT
+415 ENDPT

-430 PLSKAEA
+430 PLSKAKA
-437 ASDPKEPSSSEIAF
+437 ASNPKEPSSSEIAF

-463 GTRLLMMLQTGRQK
+463 GTRLLMMLQAGRQK

-534 VMLPYPQETAADS
+534 VMLPYPQETTADS
-547 LYLCDESGIKI
+547 LYLCDENGIKI

-582 AATKDPDSPAQ
+582 AASKDPASPAQ
-593 TAEKNPDSPART
+593 TAKKKPDSPART

-611 SSATADGKNPD
+611 SSATAGEKDPD
-622 SPARTAAK
+622 SSTQTAAK

-645 PTRTAAKDSESSAPA
+645 PTLTAAKDSESSVTAD
-660 GEKDPDSP
+660 GKNPDSP
-668 TQTATKDFASS
+668 TRTAAKDSGSS
-679 AMADGKDPASPTLT
+679 ATADGKNPDSPTLT
-693 ADAERGRSPLLFLLP
+693 ADAEHSRSPLLFLLP

>member
-1 MKQMHRRI
+1 MIIKRTQQKRFPVF
-9 LGGCLACLLCF
+9 CLICCLTCLFCF
-20 TGNIPAFAAETAT
+20 IGSISAFALQTAT
-33 PANADERTEILPDL
+33 PSDADKIRI
-47 EGEAPGTLDS
+47 
-57 KTPEASEE
+57 
-65 ASLVLVT
+65 T
-72 KIQKEGEL
+72 KIQNEDEL
-80 LSLPAFTLP
+80 LALPDFTLP
-89 LRTTP
+89 LKSSP
-94 SDDDLEE
+94 SDDDMEPIYLF
-101 ICQLALQYQT
+101 ALKYQT
-111 VCATVTAGEEIRQE
+111 VSATVIENNESRSE
-125 TFSVAWDFSAI
+125 RFSVCWDFSAI

-241 GLYQAKGQLAAP
+241 GLYQAKGRLAAP

-288 GNLRF
+288 GNLCF
-293 PWITPPGD
+293 PWVTPPGD
-301 PDKINVWLSENDEPW
+301 PDKINVWLSANDEPW
-316 KQLENGVYAGK
+316 KQLEDGVYAGK

-351 GQTGILSFTY
+351 GQTGILSLTY

-370 YKGDRDGGDAK
+370 YNGDRDGGDAK

-388 TQPPPEQNIDQR
+388 TQPPPEQNIDQK

-415 ENAPT
+415 ENDPI

-582 AATKDPDSPAQ
+582 AASKDPDSPAQ
-593 TAEKNPDSPART
+593 TAKKKPDSPART

-611 SSATADGKNPD
+611 SSATAGEKDPD
-622 SPARTAAK
+622 SSTQTAAK

-645 PTRTAAKDSESSAPA
+645 PTLTAAKDSESSVTAD
-660 GEKDPDSP
+660 GKNPDSP
-668 TQTATKDFASS
+668 TRTAAKDSGSS
-679 AMADGKDPASPTLT
+679 APADGKDPASPTLT

>member
-1 MKQMHRRI
+1 MIIKRTQQKRFPVF
-9 LGGCLACLLCF
+9 CLICCLTCLFCF
-20 TGNIPAFAAETAT
+20 IGSISAFALQTAT
-33 PANADERTEILPDL
+33 PSDADKIRI
-47 EGEAPGTLDS
+47 
-57 KTPEASEE
+57 
-65 ASLVLVT
+65 T
-72 KIQKEGEL
+72 KIQNEDEL
-80 LSLPAFTLP
+80 LALPDFTLP
-89 LRTTP
+89 LKSSP
-94 SDDDLEE
+94 SDDDMEPIYLF
-101 ICQLALQYQT
+101 ALKYQT
-111 VCATVTAGEEIRQE
+111 VSATVIENNESRSE
-125 TFSVAWDFSAI
+125 RFSVCWDFSAI

-241 GLYQAKGQLAAP
+241 GLYQAKGRLAAP

-288 GNLRF
+288 GNLCF
-293 PWITPPGD
+293 PWVTPPGD
-301 PDKINVWLSENDEPW
+301 PDKINVWLSANDEPW
-316 KQLENGVYAGK
+316 KQLEDGVYAGK

-351 GQTGILSFTY
+351 GQTGILSLTY

-370 YKGDRDGGDAK
+370 YNGDRDGGDAK
-381 GNPPGSI
+381 GNPSDSI
-388 TQPPPEQNIDQR
+388 TQPPPEQNIDQK

-415 ENAPT
+415 ENDPI

-582 AATKDPDSPAQ
+582 AASKDPDSPAQ
-593 TAEKNPDSPART
+593 TAKKKPDSPART

-611 SSATADGKNPD
+611 SSATAGEKDPD
-622 SPARTAAK
+622 SSTQTAAK

-645 PTRTAAKDSESSAPA
+645 PTLTAAKDSESSVTAD
-660 GEKDPDSP
+660 GKNPDSP
-668 TQTATKDFASS
+668 TRTAAKDSGSS
-679 AMADGKDPASPTLT
+679 APADGKDPASPTLT

>member
-1 MKQMHRRI
+1 MIIKRTHQKRFPVF
-9 LGGCLACLLCF
+9 CLICCLTCLFCF
-20 TGNIPAFAAETAT
+20 IGSISAFAFQTAT
-33 PANADERTEILPDL
+33 PSDADKIRI
-47 EGEAPGTLDS
+47 
-57 KTPEASEE
+57 
-65 ASLVLVT
+65 T
-72 KIQKEGEL
+72 KIQNEDEL
-80 LSLPAFTLP
+80 LALPDFTLP
-89 LRTTP
+89 LKSSP
-94 SDDDLEE
+94 SDDDMEPIYLF
-101 ICQLALQYQT
+101 ALKYQT
-111 VCATVTAGEEIRQE
+111 VSATVIENNESRSE
-125 TFSVAWDFSAI
+125 RFSVCWDFSAI

>member
-1 MKQMHRRI
+1 MIIKRTQQKRFPVF
-9 LGGCLACLLCF
+9 CLICCLTCLFCF
-20 TGNIPAFAAETAT
+20 IGSISAFAFQTAT
-33 PANADERTEILPDL
+33 PSDADKIRI
-47 EGEAPGTLDS
+47 
-57 KTPEASEE
+57 
-65 ASLVLVT
+65 T
-72 KIQKEGEL
+72 KIQNEDEL
-80 LSLPAFTLP
+80 LALPDFTLP
-89 LRTTP
+89 LKSSP
-94 SDDDLEE
+94 SDDDMEPIYLF
-101 ICQLALQYQT
+101 ALKYQT
-111 VCATVTAGEEIRQE
+111 VSATVIENNESRSE
-125 TFSVAWDFSAI
+125 RFSVCWDFSAI

-241 GLYQAKGQLAAP
+241 GLYQAKGRLAAP

-288 GNLRF
+288 GNLCF
-293 PWITPPGD
+293 PWVTPPGD

-316 KQLENGVYAGK
+316 KQLEDGVYAGK

-361 SDELVLEGY
+361 SDELVLKGY

-388 TQPPPEQNIDQR
+388 TQPPPEQNIDQK

-437 ASDPKEPSSSEIAF
+437 SSDPKEPSSSEIAF

-582 AATKDPDSPAQ
+582 AASKDPDFPAQTAKKKPDSPAW
-593 TAEKNPDSPART
+593 TAD
-605 AAKDSE
+605 KDSE
-611 SSATADGKNPD
+611 SSATAGEKDPD
-622 SPARTAAK
+622 SSTQTAAK

-645 PTRTAAKDSESSAPA
+645 PTLTAAKDSESSVTADGKNPDSPTRTA
-660 GEKDPDSP
+660 AKDSGSSATADGKDPDSP
-668 TQTATKDFASS
+668 A
-679 AMADGKDPASPTLT
+679 LT

>member
-1 MKQMHRRI
+1 MIIKRTQQKRFPVF
-9 LGGCLACLLCF
+9 CLICCLTCLFCF
-20 TGNIPAFAAETAT
+20 IGSISAFALQTAT
-33 PANADERTEILPDL
+33 PSDADKIRI
-47 EGEAPGTLDS
+47 
-57 KTPEASEE
+57 
-65 ASLVLVT
+65 T
-72 KIQKEGEL
+72 KIQNEDEL
-80 LSLPAFTLP
+80 LALPDFTLP
-89 LRTTP
+89 LKSSP
-94 SDDDLEE
+94 SDDDMEPIYLF
-101 ICQLALQYQT
+101 ALKYQT
-111 VCATVTAGEEIRQE
+111 VSATVIENNESRSE
-125 TFSVAWDFSAI
+125 RFSVCWDFSAI

-151 LPEGY
+151 LPGGY

-241 GLYQAKGQLAAP
+241 GLYQAKGRLAAP

-288 GNLRF
+288 GNLCF
-293 PWITPPGD
+293 PWVTPPGD

-316 KQLENGVYAGK
+316 KQLEDGVYAGK

-388 TQPPPEQNIDQR
+388 TQPPPEQNIDQK

-415 ENAPT
+415 ENDPT

-569 ASFPIDHTGTYTM
+569 AFFPIEHTGTYTM
-582 AATKDPDSPAQ
+582 AASKDPDSPAQ

-605 AAKDSE
+605 AAKDSD
-611 SSATADGKNPD
+611 SSAPADGKNPD
-622 SPARTAAK
+622 SPTLTAAK

>member
-1 MKQMHRRI
+1 MIIKRTQQKRFPVF
-9 LGGCLACLLCF
+9 CLICCLTCLFCF
-20 TGNIPAFAAETAT
+20 IGSISAFAFQTAT
-33 PANADERTEILPDL
+33 PSDADKIRI
-47 EGEAPGTLDS
+47 
-57 KTPEASEE
+57 
-65 ASLVLVT
+65 T
-72 KIQKEGEL
+72 KIQNEDEL
-80 LSLPAFTLP
+80 LALPDFTLP
-89 LRTTP
+89 LKSSP
-94 SDDDLEE
+94 SDDDMEPIYLF
-101 ICQLALQYQT
+101 ALKYQT
-111 VCATVTAGEEIRQE
+111 VSATVIENNESRSE
-125 TFSVAWDFSAI
+125 RFSVCWDFSAI

-241 GLYQAKGQLAAP
+241 GLYQAKGRLAAP

-288 GNLRF
+288 GNLCF
-293 PWITPPGD
+293 PWVTPPGD

-316 KQLENGVYAGK
+316 KQLEDGVYAGK

-388 TQPPPEQNIDQR
+388 TQPPPEQNIDQKI
-400 VEQNGDENKDENPDR
+400 EQNGDENKDENPDR

-534 VMLPYPQETAADS
+534 VMLPYPQETTADS
-547 LYLCDESGIKI
+547 LYLCDENGTKV
-558 PVSDYDDAAKA
+558 PVSDYDDAAKTA
-569 ASFPIDHTGTYTM
+569 FFPIDHTGTYTM
-582 AATKDPDSPAQ
+582 AASKDPDSPAQ
-593 TAEKNPDSPART
+593 TAKKKPDSPART

-611 SSATADGKNPD
+611 SSATAGEKDPD
-622 SPARTAAK
+622 SSTQTAAK

-645 PTRTAAKDSESSAPA
+645 PTLTAAKDSESSVTADGKNPDSPTRTAAKDSGSSAPA
-660 GEKDPDSP
+660 DGKDPDSP
-668 TQTATKDFASS
+668 A
-679 AMADGKDPASPTLT
+679 LT

>member
-1 MKQMHRRI
+1 MIIKRTQQKRFPVF
-9 LGGCLACLLCF
+9 CLICCLTCLFCF
-20 TGNIPAFAAETAT
+20 IGSISAFALQTAT
-33 PANADERTEILPDL
+33 PSDADKIRI
-47 EGEAPGTLDS
+47 
-57 KTPEASEE
+57 
-65 ASLVLVT
+65 T
-72 KIQKEGEL
+72 KIQNEDEL
-80 LSLPAFTLP
+80 LALPDFTLP
-89 LRTTP
+89 LKSSP
-94 SDDDLEE
+94 SDDDMEPIYLF
-101 ICQLALQYQT
+101 ALKYQT
-111 VCATVTAGEEIRQE
+111 VSATVIENNESRSE
-125 TFSVAWDFSAI
+125 RFSVCWDFSAI

-276 GRPDINCVIAAR
+276 GRPDINCVIATR

-316 KQLENGVYAGK
+316 KQLENGVYAGQ
-327 EMLSIKTYLLT
+327 EMLSIKTHLLT
-338 SGNSYRLQVDYDG
+338 PGNSYRLQVDYDG

-361 SDELVLEGY
+361 SDKLVLKGY

-381 GNPPGSI
+381 GNPFDSI
-388 TQPPPEQNIDQR
+388 TQPPPEQK
-400 VEQNGDENKDENPDR
+400 VEQNGDENKDKNPDR
-415 ENAPT
+415 ENDPT

-437 ASDPKEPSSSEIAF
+437 ASDPKEPSSSEMTF

-463 GTRLLMMLQTGRQK
+463 GARLLMMLQTGKQK

-569 ASFPIDHTGTYTM
+569 AFFPIDHTGTYTM
-582 AATKDPDSPAQ
+582 AASKDPDSPAQ

-611 SSATADGKNPD
+611 SSAPADGKNPD
-622 SPARTAAK
+622 SPTLTAAK
-630 DSESSATADGKNPDS
+630 DSESSAPADGKNPGS

-679 AMADGKDPASPTLT
+679 AMADGKDPDSPALT
-693 ADAERGRSPLLFLLP
+693 ADAEHSRSPLLFLLP

>member
-1 MKQMHRRI
+1 MIIKRTQQKRFPVF
-9 LGGCLACLLCF
+9 CLICCLTCLFCF
-20 TGNIPAFAAETAT
+20 IGSISAFALQTAT
-33 PANADERTEILPDL
+33 PSDADKIRI
-47 EGEAPGTLDS
+47 
-57 KTPEASEE
+57 
-65 ASLVLVT
+65 T
-72 KIQKEGEL
+72 KIQNEDEL
-80 LSLPAFTLP
+80 LALPDFTLP
-89 LRTTP
+89 LKSSP
-94 SDDDLEE
+94 SDDDMEPIYLF
-101 ICQLALQYQT
+101 ALKYQT
-111 VCATVTAGEEIRQE
+111 VSATVIENNESRSE
-125 TFSVAWDFSAI
+125 RFSVCWDFSAI

-316 KQLENGVYAGK
+316 KQLENGVYAGQ
-327 EMLSIKTYLLT
+327 EMLSIKTHLLT
-338 SGNSYRLQVDYDG
+338 PGNSYRLQVDYDG

-361 SDELVLEGY
+361 SDKLVLKGY

-381 GNPPGSI
+381 GNPFDSI
-388 TQPPPEQNIDQR
+388 TQPPPEQK
-400 VEQNGDENKDENPDR
+400 VEQNGDENKDKNPDR
-415 ENAPT
+415 ENDPT

-437 ASDPKEPSSSEIAF
+437 ASDPKEPSSSEMTF

-463 GTRLLMMLQTGRQK
+463 GARLLMMLQTGKQK

-569 ASFPIDHTGTYTM
+569 AFFPIDHTGTYTM
-582 AATKDPDSPAQ
+582 AASKDPASPAQ

-611 SSATADGKNPD
+611 SSAPADGKNPD
-622 SPARTAAK
+622 SPTLTAAK
-630 DSESSATADGKNPDS
+630 DSESSAPADGKNPDS

-693 ADAERGRSPLLFLLP
+693 ADAEHSRSPLLFLLP

>member
-1 MKQMHRRI
+1 MIIKRTQQKRFPVF
-9 LGGCLACLLCF
+9 CLICCLTCLFCF
-20 TGNIPAFAAETAT
+20 IGSISAFAFQTAT
-33 PANADERTEILPDL
+33 PSDADKIRI
-47 EGEAPGTLDS
+47 
-57 KTPEASEE
+57 
-65 ASLVLVT
+65 T
-72 KIQKEGEL
+72 KIQNEDEL
-80 LSLPAFTLP
+80 LALPDFTLP
-89 LRTTP
+89 LKSSP
-94 SDDDLEE
+94 SDDDMEPIYLF
-101 ICQLALQYQT
+101 ALKYQT
-111 VCATVTAGEEIRQE
+111 VSATVIENNESRSE
-125 TFSVAWDFSAI
+125 RFSVCWDFSAI

-241 GLYQAKGQLAAP
+241 GLYQAKGRLAAP

-288 GNLRF
+288 GNLCF
-293 PWITPPGD
+293 PWVTPPGD
-301 PDKINVWLSENDEPW
+301 PDKINVWLSANDEPW
-316 KQLENGVYAGK
+316 KQLEDGVYAGK

-351 GQTGILSFTY
+351 GQTGILSLTY

-370 YKGDRDGGDAK
+370 YNGDRDGGDAK

-388 TQPPPEQNIDQR
+388 TQPPPEQNIDQK

-415 ENAPT
+415 ENDPT

-430 PLSKAEA
+430 PLSKAKA
-437 ASDPKEPSSSEIAF
+437 ASNPKEPSSSEIAF

-463 GTRLLMMLQTGRQK
+463 GTRLLMMLQAGRQK

-534 VMLPYPQETAADS
+534 VMLPYPQETTADS
-547 LYLCDESGIKI
+547 LYLCDENGIKI

-582 AATKDPDSPAQ
+582 AASKDPASPAQ
-593 TAEKNPDSPART
+593 TAKKKPDSPARTAAKDSESSATAGEKDPDSSTQT

-622 SPARTAAK
+622 SPTLTAAK

-645 PTRTAAKDSESSAPA
+645 PTRTAAKDYGSSATA
-660 GEKDPDSP
+660 DFKNPD
-668 TQTATKDFASS
+668 
-679 AMADGKDPASPTLT
+679 SPTLT
-693 ADAERGRSPLLFLLP
+693 ADAEHSRSPLLFLLP

>member
-1 MKQMHRRI
+1 MIIKRTQQKRFPVF
-9 LGGCLACLLCF
+9 CLICCLTCLFCF
-20 TGNIPAFAAETAT
+20 IGSISAFALQTAT
-33 PANADERTEILPDL
+33 PSDADKIRI
-47 EGEAPGTLDS
+47 
-57 KTPEASEE
+57 
-65 ASLVLVT
+65 T
-72 KIQKEGEL
+72 KIQNEDEL
-80 LSLPAFTLP
+80 LALPDFTLP
-89 LRTTP
+89 LKSSP
-94 SDDDLEE
+94 SDDDMEPIYLF
-101 ICQLALQYQT
+101 ALKYQT
-111 VCATVTAGEEIRQE
+111 VSATVIENNESRSE
-125 TFSVAWDFSAI
+125 RLSVGWDFSAI
-136 DQTTLGDYAATGRIE
+136 DQTTLGDYTATGRIE

-241 GLYQAKGQLAAP
+241 GLYQAKGRLAAP

-288 GNLRF
+288 GNLCF
-293 PWITPPGD
+293 PWVTPPGD

-316 KQLENGVYAGK
+316 KQLEDGVYAGK

-351 GQTGILSFTY
+351 GQTGILSLTY

-400 VEQNGDENKDENPDR
+400 VEQNGDENRDENPDR
-415 ENAPT
+415 ENDPI

-430 PLSKAEA
+430 PLSKAKA

-569 ASFPIDHTGTYTM
+569 AFFPIEHTGTYTM
-582 AATKDPDSPAQ
+582 AASKDPDSPAQ
-593 TAEKNPDSPART
+593 TAMKDPDSSALTGGKNTNSLALTAAKESASPAMTDGKDPDSSAQT
-605 AAKDSE
+605 AAKDLE
-611 SSATADGKNPD
+611 SSAPEDGKNPD
-622 SPARTAAK
+622 SPAMADKIDPFSSTQTAAK
-630 DSESSATADGKNPDS
+630 EPDS
-645 PTRTAAKDSESSAPA
+645 PA
-660 GEKDPDSP
+660 
-668 TQTATKDFASS
+668 
-679 AMADGKDPASPTLT
+679 LT
-693 ADAERGRSPLLFLLP
+693 AGTERGRSPLLFLLP

>member
-1 MKQMHRRI
+1 MIIKRTQQKRFPVF
-9 LGGCLACLLCF
+9 CLICCLTCLFCF
-20 TGNIPAFAAETAT
+20 IGSISAFALQTAT
-33 PANADERTEILPDL
+33 PSDADKIRI
-47 EGEAPGTLDS
+47 
-57 KTPEASEE
+57 
-65 ASLVLVT
+65 T
-72 KIQKEGEL
+72 KIQNEDEL
-80 LSLPAFTLP
+80 LALPDFTLP
-89 LRTTP
+89 LKSSP
-94 SDDDLEE
+94 SDDDMEPIYLF
-101 ICQLALQYQT
+101 ALKYQT
-111 VCATVTAGEEIRQE
+111 VSATVIENNESRSE
-125 TFSVAWDFSAI
+125 RFSVCWDFSAI

-241 GLYQAKGQLAAP
+241 GLYQAKGRLAAP

-288 GNLRF
+288 GHLCF
-293 PWITPPGD
+293 PWVTPPGD

-316 KQLENGVYAGK
+316 KQLEDGVYAGK

-388 TQPPPEQNIDQR
+388 TQPPPEQNIDQK
-400 VEQNGDENKDENPDR
+400 VEQNGDENPDR
-415 ENAPT
+415 ENDPT

-582 AATKDPDSPAQ
+582 AATKDPASPAQ

-611 SSATADGKNPD
+611 SSAPADGKNPD
-622 SPARTAAK
+622 SPTLTAAK

>member
-1 MKQMHRRI
+1 MIIKRTQQKRFPVF
-9 LGGCLACLLCF
+9 CLICCLTCLFCF
-20 TGNIPAFAAETAT
+20 IGSISAFAFQTAT
-33 PANADERTEILPDL
+33 PSDADKIRI
-47 EGEAPGTLDS
+47 
-57 KTPEASEE
+57 
-65 ASLVLVT
+65 T
-72 KIQKEGEL
+72 KIQNEDEL
-80 LSLPAFTLP
+80 LALPDFTLP
-89 LRTTP
+89 LKSSP
-94 SDDDLEE
+94 SDDDMEPIYLF
-101 ICQLALQYQT
+101 ALKYQT
-111 VCATVTAGEEIRQE
+111 VSATVIENNESRSE
-125 TFSVAWDFSAI
+125 RFSVCWDFSAI

-212 HHLECYTE
+212 YRLKCYTE
-220 NKISYSALVEWDLS
+220 NKTSYSALVEWDLS

-241 GLYQAKGQLAAP
+241 GLYQAKGRLAAP

-288 GNLRF
+288 GNLCF
-293 PWITPPGD
+293 PWVTPPGD

-316 KQLENGVYAGK
+316 KQLEDGVYAGK

-388 TQPPPEQNIDQR
+388 TQPPPEQNIDQK
-400 VEQNGDENKDENPDR
+400 VEQNGDENKDENLDR
-415 ENAPT
+415 ENDPI

-430 PLSKAEA
+430 PLSKAKA
-437 ASDPKEPSSSEIAF
+437 ASNPKEPSSSEIAF

-534 VMLPYPQETAADS
+534 VMLPYPQETTADS
-547 LYLCDESGIKI
+547 LYLCDENGTKV
-558 PVSDYDDAAKA
+558 PVSDYDDAAKTA
-569 ASFPIDHTGTYTM
+569 FFPIDHTGTYTM
-582 AATKDPDSPAQ
+582 AASKDPDSPAQ
-593 TAEKNPDSPART
+593 TAKKKPDSPART

-611 SSATADGKNPD
+611 SSATAGEKDPD
-622 SPARTAAK
+622 SSTQTAAK

-645 PTRTAAKDSESSAPA
+645 PTLTAAKDSESSVTADGKNPDSPTRTAAKDSGSSAPA
-660 GEKDPDSP
+660 DGKDPDSP
-668 TQTATKDFASS
+668 A
-679 AMADGKDPASPTLT
+679 LT

>member
-1 MKQMHRRI
+1 MIIKRTQQKRFPVF
-9 LGGCLACLLCF
+9 CLICCLTCLFCF
-20 TGNIPAFAAETAT
+20 IGSISAFALQTAT
-33 PANADERTEILPDL
+33 PSDADKIRI
-47 EGEAPGTLDS
+47 
-57 KTPEASEE
+57 
-65 ASLVLVT
+65 T
-72 KIQKEGEL
+72 KIQNEDEL
-80 LSLPAFTLP
+80 LALPDFTLP
-89 LRTTP
+89 LKSSP
-94 SDDDLEE
+94 SDDDMEPIYLF
-101 ICQLALQYQT
+101 ALKYQT
-111 VCATVTAGEEIRQE
+111 VSATVIENNESRSE
-125 TFSVAWDFSAI
+125 RLSVCWDFSAI

-220 NKISYSALVEWDLS
+220 NKTSYSALVEWDLS

-241 GLYQAKGQLAAP
+241 GLYQAKGRLAAP

-288 GNLRF
+288 GNLCF
-293 PWITPPGD
+293 PWVTPPGD
-301 PDKINVWLSENDEPW
+301 PDKINVWLSANDEPW
-316 KQLENGVYAGK
+316 KQLEDGVYAGK

-351 GQTGILSFTY
+351 GQTGILSLTY
-361 SDELVLEGY
+361 SDELVLKGY

-381 GNPPGSI
+381 GNPPSSI
-388 TQPPPEQNIDQR
+388 TQPPPEQNIDQK

-415 ENAPT
+415 EHDPT

-507 IKKISDRSFSFSFCI
+507 IKKISDCSFSFSFCI

-593 TAEKNPDSPART
+593 TAEKKPDSPART
-605 AAKDSE
+605 ASKDFA
-611 SSATADGKNPD
+611 SSAMAGGKKPD
-622 SPARTAAK
+622 SPTQTATK
-630 DSESSATADGKNPDS
+630 DSASSVTAGGKKPDSSTQTATKDFASSATADGKNPDS
-645 PTRTAAKDSESSAPA
+645 PTRTAAKDPGASAP
-660 GEKDPDSP
+660 
-668 TQTATKDFASS
+668 
-679 AMADGKDPASPTLT
+679 ADGKDPASPTLT
-693 ADAERGRSPLLFLLP
+693 ADAEHSRSPLLFLLP